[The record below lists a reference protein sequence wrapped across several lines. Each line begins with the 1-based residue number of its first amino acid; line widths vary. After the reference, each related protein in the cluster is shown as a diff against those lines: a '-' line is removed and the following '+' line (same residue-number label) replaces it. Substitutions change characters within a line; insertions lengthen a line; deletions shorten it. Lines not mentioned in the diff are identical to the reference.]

1 MLEHNQLTVSH
12 KDATEAAGA
21 AGFGW
26 AGGMGR
32 GIGAVDDAFA
42 TVDDAAA
49 PAASQ
54 DSNDNLTSCSPRLP
68 CVCAS
73 VFASACAC
81 VGAVHLDALQKRIRC
96 MSKQVRLWDLKT
108 LYSKGIAIIF
118 LNQEMF
124 KTCAYNNKIF

>member
-1 MLEHNQLTVSH
+1 
-12 KDATEAAGA
+12 
-21 AGFGW
+21 
-26 AGGMGR
+26 MGR
-32 GIGAVDDAFA
+32 GDGWGNGAVDDAFA

-81 VGAVHLDALQKRIRC
+81 VGAVHLDALQKRIPC
-96 MSKQVRLWDLKT
+96 MSKQVRMQSYFKIKKYLKLLSTT
-108 LYSKGIAIIF
+108 LKYLKFNLLFIF
-118 LNQEMF
+118 NILE
-124 KTCAYNNKIF
+124 